1 MAETELGKRWEG
13 EFKSGWISTFP
24 KPKGWIYRLPDQMNG
39 FKDTSGNPCDFF
51 AKTQGLLF
59 MVECKTHKGASIPF
73 TAIPQYE
80 RLLGHKGYDNIIPG
94 ILIWF
99 SEKDLVIWVDINEA
113 EKMVKNGE
121 KSIGIR
127 MLNDKLYNILVLPI
141 EMKRVYPKVDYTYLV
156 NYYKEANND

>member
-1 MAETELGKRWEG
+1 MADTGAGKKWEA
-13 EFKSGWISTFP
+13 EFRKTWANCFPNTFL
-24 KPKGWIYRLPDQMNG
+24 YRIPDAMTG
-39 FKDTSGNPCDFF
+39 FKETSQNPCDFLCF
-51 AKTQGLLF
+51 PKNELF

-80 RLLGHKGYDNIIPG
+80 RLLEYKGYKGVIPG

-127 MLNDKLYNILVLPI
+127 MLKGKLYNILVLPI